1 MNPYIARLKKY
12 LADNTPDYG
21 YTDAGSLLEMLYYYY
36 SHDHPIDN
44 GVIRCQLHEVNRY
57 LAKLS
62 VEDGNKVFDVI
73 TDLINAYE
81 KEAFL
86 QGLQIGARLAMELEA
101 N

>member
-12 LADNTPDYG
+12 LADKTPDYG
-21 YTDAGSLLEMLYYYY
+21 YTDARSLLEMLYYYY
-36 SHDHPIDN
+36 SHDNPTDN
-44 GVIRCQLHEVNRY
+44 GVIRCQLHEVGRY
-57 LAKLS
+57 LAKLP
-62 VEDGNKVFDVI
+62 VEDGDKVFDVI

-86 QGLQIGARLAMELEA
+86 QGLQTGARLSMELEE